1 MRLVESLRAIYGGK
15 KPTVV
20 FACMKDKDFP
30 AGLSLLLNGAGR
42 LICTS
47 VPGNPR
53 SADPFVLAESA
64 TRVGWKADSVEVFP
78 DPLDAL
84 KASERKGHGTV
95 CCGSLYF
102 IGFMRAMIFSRRKEL
117 FF

>member
-1 MRLVESLRAIYGGK
+1 
-15 KPTVV
+15 
-20 FACMKDKDFP
+20 MKDKDFS
-30 AGLSLLLNGAGR
+30 AGLSLLLKGAGG

-53 SADPFVLAESA
+53 SADPFMLAEAAKSA
-64 TRVGWKADSVEVFP
+64 GWKEDAVEIFP

-84 KASERKGHGTV
+84 KASERKGMGTV

-102 IGFMRAMIFSRRKEL
+102 IGCIRPLILSRREEL
-117 FF
+117 LF